1 MRLSTNELR
10 ARAAAFAADWRN
22 ATYEKGETQSFYNA
36 FFAIFGVDR
45 RRVAVYERSV
55 ETIKGNRGF
64 IDLFWPGELLVEQKS
79 AGRDLFAAEGQAL
92 GYTHGLSDAELPKRI
107 LVCDFQA
114 WKLTDLDTRETIAFG
129 LADLPKHIDRFSF
142 ILGRQ
147 TVRFKDQDPVNIKAS
162 ELVGLLHDLL
172 EASGYTG
179 HRLEV
184 FLTRIVFCLFA
195 DDTGIFEPRDILWD
209 YLDSETKPDGSDTG
223 DRLGSLFTVLNTPE
237 DQRQKTLVPALARFP
252 YVNGHLFAEY
262 FPPPT
267 FDAGMRA
274 ALLNACRFDWT
285 PISPAIF
292 GSLFQSV
299 MDKGERRRKG
309 AHYTT
314 EKNILKL
321 IGPLFL
327 DDLRAEFDRLRALKS
342 GRAQRLAAFH
352 DRLAGLTFFDPA
364 CGCGNFLIIA
374 YRELRLLELDLL
386 LELKTGNQL
395 KLDAATLSRVDVDQ
409 FYGIELEEFPARIAE
424 TAMWMMDHLMN
435 LKLSEAFGGY
445 YPRIPLKKSPTIRHG
460 DALDIDW
467 ADVLPP
473 ERCSYVLGNPPFI
486 GAKYQSETQRAQ
498 VRRIAALGK
507 SGGTLDFVAAWFLK
521 AGAYVARP
529 LPASPAEPLP
539 APLSETERGRA
550 PLPPSPMGE
559 GSGER
564 KGKGPGERPAQF
576 PPRIA
581 FVATNSI
588 TQGEQVA
595 QLWPALFDRYGLEI
609 AFAHRTFE
617 WGSDARGKAHVHVVI
632 LGLDRRDHAHPDR
645 RLFSYPDI
653 RGDAVETVHRAIS
666 PYLFDAGGLNDPHTV
681 VREEPR
687 PINGLERLVSGSQ
700 PIDGGHYVFNRKE
713 RETFLASEPDA
724 EPFLRPYIGAEE
736 FLNGGERWILSLQN
750 APLGEISRLPRIKER
765 MRLVREFRSKSERP
779 STLDLANYPTRYNV
793 EVFPKGPFMVL
804 PEVSSERREYIPIAW
819 LEPPTIPSNKVRILI
834 DATLSEFALLTS
846 AMHVAWVRYLGGRL
860 KSDFQYGI
868 GISYNTFPLPQGWD
882 GGVNPALRK
891 LDPLAQAVLDARA
904 AHPGATLAD
913 LYDPD
918 LMPPNLRAA
927 HAALDRAVDRL
938 YRPSGFASDRERV
951 EHLFTL
957 YESMAAP
964 LLAAGRKKKRRQ
976 GGTAA
981 RQMPPS
987 LPA

>member
-10 ARAAAFAADWRN
+10 SRAAAFAADWRD
-22 ATYEKGETQSFYNA
+22 AAYEKGETQSFYNA

-55 ETIKGNRGF
+55 ETIRGNRGF

-79 AGRDLFAAEGQAL
+79 GGRDLFAAEGQAL

-107 LVCDFQA
+107 LVCDFQT
-114 WKLTDLDTRETIAFG
+114 WKLTDLDTRETVTFP
-129 LADLPKHIDRFSF
+129 LADLPRHIDRFSF

-147 TVRFKDQDPVNIKAS
+147 TVRFKDQDPVNVRAS

-223 DRLGSLFTVLNTPE
+223 DRLGALFNVLNTP
-237 DQRQKTLVPALARFP
+237 DHQRQKTLAPALAKFP

-262 FPPPT
+262 FPPPA
-267 FDAGMRA
+267 FDADMRA

-299 MDKGERRRKG
+299 MDKAERRRKG

-327 DDLRAEFDRLRALKS
+327 DDLRAEFDRLRALKT

-352 DRLAGLTFFDPA
+352 DKLASLTFFDPA

-386 LELKTGNQL
+386 LDMRTDNQL
-395 KLDAATLSRVDVDQ
+395 NLDAAVLSRVDVDQ

-435 LKLSEAFGGY
+435 LRLSEAFGGY
-445 YPRIPLKKSPTIRHG
+445 YPRIPLKKSPTIRHA
-460 DALDIDW
+460 DALETDW

-473 ERCSYVLGNPPFI
+473 ERCSYVLGNPPFV
-486 GAKYQSETQRAQ
+486 GAKYQGEVQRAQ
-498 VRRIAALGK
+498 VRRVAALGK

-529 LPASPAEPLP
+529 VPATPAEPLP

-550 PLPPSPMGE
+550 LLPPSPVGE
-559 GSGER
+559 
-564 KGKGPGERPAQF
+564 GPGERGEAGPGNRRT

-595 QLWPALFDRYGLEI
+595 QLWPVLFDRYGLEI

-632 LGLDRRDHAHPDR
+632 IGLTRQEDAPAGR

-653 RGDAVETVHRAIS
+653 RGEAVETVHRAIS
-666 PYLFDAGGLNDPHTV
+666 PYLFDAGGMTDPHTV
-681 VREEPR
+681 VREEAR
-687 PINGLERLVSGSQ
+687 PINGMPRLLTGSQ
-700 PIDGGHYVFNRKE
+700 PIDGGNYIFSKQE
-713 RETFLASEPDA
+713 REAFLALEPQA
-724 EPFLRPYIGAEE
+724 EQVMRPFVGAEE
-736 FLNGGERWILSLQN
+736 FLNGSERWILALQDV
-750 APLGEISRLPRIKER
+750 PSRELAHMPNVRER
-765 MRLVREFRSKSERP
+765 MRLVRAFRSKSERK
-779 STLDLANYPTRYNV
+779 STIHLANYPVKYNV
-793 EVFPKGPFMVL
+793 EVIPTQSFLAL
-804 PEVSSERREYIPIAW
+804 PEVSSERRDCLPIAW
-819 LEPPTIPSNKVRILI
+819 LGPPTIPSNKIRILP
-834 DATLSEFALLTS
+834 DATLSDFALLTS
-846 AMHVAWVRYLGGRL
+846 AMHMAWMRAVTGRL
-860 KSDFQYGI
+860 ESRYMYSVGVV
-868 GISYNTFPLPQGWD
+868 YNTFPLPPTT
-882 GGVNPALRK
+882 NLTK
-891 LDPLAQAVLDARA
+891 LDPLAQAILDARA

-918 LMPPNLRAA
+918 LMPPNLRSA

-938 YRPSGFASDRERV
+938 YRPAGFGSDRERV
-951 EHLFTL
+951 EHLFAL
-957 YESMAAP
+957 YEGMAAP
-964 LLAAGRKKKRRQ
+964 LLAAGRRKKRRQ
-976 GGTAA
+976 GGAAAPKSPAAQTA
-981 RQMPPS
+981 
-987 LPA
+987 

>member
-1 MRLSTNELR
+1 MRLSTSELR
-10 ARAAAFAADWRN
+10 ARASAFVAAHRGDGDELRD
-22 ATYEKGETQSFYNA
+22 TQTFYND
-36 FFAIFGVDR
+36 FFYTIFGVR
-45 RRVAVYERSV
+45 RERVAIYEKSV
-55 ETIKGNRGF
+55 ERLGRGKGR
-64 IDLFWPGELLVEQKS
+64 IDLFWPGELIVEQKS
-79 AGRDLFAAEGQAL
+79 AGRGLQGARLQAFEYL
-92 GYTHGLSDAELPKRI
+92 HNLKDEDLPKRV
-107 LVCDFQA
+107 LVSDFRTFE
-114 WKLTDLDTRETIAFG
+114 LTDLAANTTDAFA
-129 LADLPKHIDRFSF
+129 LEDLPKNIEKFSF

-162 ELVGLLHDLL
+162 ELVGLLHDRL

-223 DRLGSLFTVLNTPE
+223 DRLGSLFHVLNTPE
-237 DQRQKTLVPALARFP
+237 DQRQNTLSPALARFP

-262 FPPPT
+262 FPPPA
-267 FDAGMRA
+267 FDADMRA

-299 MDKGERRRKG
+299 MDKAERRKKG

-352 DRLAGLTFFDPA
+352 DRLANLTFFDPA

-386 LELKTGNQL
+386 KEMKTDGQMA
-395 KLDAATLSRVDVDQ
+395 LDAATLSRVDVDQ
-409 FYGIELEEFPARIAE
+409 FFGIELEEFPARIAE

-486 GAKYQSETQRAQ
+486 GAKYQSEAQRAQ

-507 SGGTLDFVAAWFLK
+507 SGGTLDFVAAWLLK
-521 AGAYVARP
+521 A
-529 LPASPAEPLP
+529 AEY
-539 APLSETERGRA
+539 AGRVRA
-550 PLPPSPMGE
+550 PH
-559 GSGER
+559 
-564 KGKGPGERPAQF
+564 A

-581 FVATNSI
+581 FVATNSV

-595 QLWPALFDRYGLEI
+595 QLWPVLFDRYGLEI

-632 LGLDRRDHAHPDR
+632 LGLDRRDQARPDR

-666 PYLFDAGGLNDPHTV
+666 PYLFDASGLIDPHTV

-700 PIDGGHYVFNRKE
+700 PIDGGHYVFDKKE
-713 RETFLASEPDA
+713 RKALLATEPDA
-724 EPFLRPYIGAEE
+724 EPFLRPYVGAEE
-736 FLNGGERWILSLQN
+736 FLNGSQRWILSLQN
-750 APLGEISRLPRIKER
+750 ASLGELSRLPHIKER
-765 MRLVREFRSKSERP
+765 MRLVREFRSKSERA
-779 STLDLANYPTRYNV
+779 STLHLASYPSRYNV
-793 EVFPKGPFMVL
+793 EVFPKGPFLVL

-834 DATLSEFALLTS
+834 DATLTEFALLTS
-846 AMHVAWVRYLGGRL
+846 AMHMVWVRYLGGRL

-891 LDPLAQAVLDARA
+891 LDPLAQAILDARA

-918 LMPPNLRAA
+918 LMPPDLRTA
-927 HAALDRAVDRL
+927 HTALDRAVDRL

-957 YESMAAP
+957 YEAMAAP
-964 LLAAGRKKKRRQ
+964 LLVGRGAARRGRKPRP
-976 GGTAA
+976 TA
-981 RQMPPS
+981 R
-987 LPA
+987 